1 MKHGRALSFA
11 LLLTLALPAAALAQ
25 QPKAE
30 AKHAPTADEA
40 LVIAQ
45 TKATLQSFVD
55 RDLAKFVQ
63 ASGGNYVELTPSGPE
78 KWDIDRASQYMKD
91 CTVKSFTGSEFVPA
105 TPGPEVIVLT
115 FKANVDQVCNAKPA
129 SGSWHAL
136 AVFQRRL
143 AKWRV
148 VSYSATPFQPAA
160 AAKAA
165 PVPGAPELPVLT
177 DKQAWG
183 RATMNLTATAVAVIA
198 NAREH
203 GESPQAAGK
212 KIGELFAPGWT
223 LPAGADPV
231 HFYAKG
237 MAANLQSWPGTEP
250 VITEAQ
256 GGTLT
261 LRFTRTYR
269 SFFGQGEK
277 EMGVTVAEYD
287 AFFQGLLDAVASHLG
302 LQATLKTDGDYGFIN
317 IKKLPA

>member
-1 MKHGRALSFA
+1 MKHGRALSLA
-11 LLLTLALPAAALAQ
+11 VAVLALPAVALAQ
-25 QPKAE
+25 QPKPE
-30 AKHAPTADEA
+30 VKHAPTADEA
-40 LVIAQ
+40 RVIAQ
-45 TKATLQSFVD
+45 TQATMQSFVD

-63 ASGGNYVELTPSGPE
+63 ATGGNYVELTKAGPE
-78 KWDIDRASQYMKD
+78 TWDIERAKQYLKD
-91 CTVKSFTGSEFVPA
+91 CTVKSFTGSDFVPT

-115 FKANVDQVCNAKPA
+115 FKANVEQVCKEKPVN
-129 SGSWHAL
+129 GSWRAV

-148 VSYSATPFQPAA
+148 VSYSTMPFEPAV

-165 PVPGAPELPVLT
+165 PIPGAPELPVLT
-177 DKQAWG
+177 ETQSWK
-183 RATMNLTATAVAVIA
+183 RAVMNLTAMVVAGIA

-223 LPAGADPV
+223 VPAGADPV

-250 VITEAQ
+250 MITEAQ
-256 GGTLT
+256 GGTVT

-269 SFFGQGEK
+269 SFFGQDEK

-287 AFFQGLLDAVASHLG
+287 AFFQGLLDGVASHLG
-302 LQATLKTDGDYGFIN
+302 LQATLKIDGDYGLIS